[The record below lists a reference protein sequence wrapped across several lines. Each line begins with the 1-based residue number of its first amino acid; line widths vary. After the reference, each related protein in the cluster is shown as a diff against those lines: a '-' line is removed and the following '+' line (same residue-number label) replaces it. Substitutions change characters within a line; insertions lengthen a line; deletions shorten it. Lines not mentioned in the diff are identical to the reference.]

1 MTVRSGKDEAA
12 RFNKLLFERDG
23 YPRGTVVLEMWPT
36 FLNGNGSTHYTWY
49 IGGNDTL
56 KNSLSPSS
64 TDFYL
69 YLYYTFCRFCDV
81 YCPTVFAFLCVC
93 WGRSLTSWSCRC
105 WLRDMGSNHRR
116 KEKNK
121 GFICILCCP
130 FLVQWCHVVWK
141 VAKTACKHTGCNINY
156 VWKCNQREQLRLIER
171 TASHMAQQYGVTLVH
186 VSTAELQKSN
196 SIFCCMVRVP
206 FYRSCP
212 YIFQCSSWYRP
223 VSQKKITDICF
234 GEH

>member
-1 MTVRSGKDEAA
+1 MTYTARLCLHFYVCAGDAA
-12 RFNKLLFERDG
+12 SHRDHADAG
-23 YPRGTVVLEMWPT
+23 
-36 FLNGNGSTHYTWY
+36 
-49 IGGNDTL
+49 
-56 KNSLSPSS
+56 
-64 TDFYL
+64 
-69 YLYYTFCRFCDV
+69 
-81 YCPTVFAFLCVC
+81 CVI
-93 WGRSLTSWSCRC
+93 WEVITEEK
-105 WLRDMGSNHRR
+105 R
-116 KEKNK
+116 KII
-121 GFICILCCP
+121 ICILFCP

-212 YIFQCSSWYRP
+212 YIFQCLSWYRP